1 MAQQESFF
9 PQTVIAVIWDFD
21 KTLIPANMQG
31 PLFAAFG
38 VDEPTFWAESNALAD
53 YYARHGYERISK
65 DTIYLNHILSYV
77 RAGVFKGLNNKRL
90 RELGR
95 DLKFYPGMPALLRKL
110 KDRVAGNEELAK
122 HGIGVEH
129 YVVSTGLRQTVLG
142 SAIAKHV
149 DDVWGCEFL
158 EFSAPPGYLK
168 PAKSKPP
175 PAASREIVDIAYTID
190 NTTKTRAIF
199 EINKGVNKHPKE
211 ISVNDRMDP
220 ERRRVPIENMIYI
233 ADGPSDVPVF
243 SILRQ
248 YGGKTMAVYN
258 PGRQAEFNQVLDL
271 QAQGR
276 VDAIGP
282 ADYRETSHTARCL
295 NRWIDQIAARIFERR
310 ERLLSEHVQKPPQH
324 LAEEAAEAPPTAA
337 GAEAAPTRGGKTPA
351 RKATKKRKTGGGV
364 PRAK

>member
-1 MAQQESFF
+1 VAQQESFF

-21 KTLIPANMQG
+21 KTLIPGNMQA

-53 YYARHGYERISK
+53 YYAGHGYERISK
-65 DTIYLNHILSYV
+65 DTIYLNHILAYV
-77 RAGVFKGLNNKRL
+77 RAGIFEGLNNMRL

-95 DLKFYPGMPALLRKL
+95 DLKLYPGMPELLRKL
-110 KDRVAGNEELAK
+110 NDRVAGNEELAK
-122 HGIGVEH
+122 HGISVEH

-142 SAIAKHV
+142 SAIAKHI
-149 DDVWGCEFL
+149 DDAWGCEFL
-158 EFSAPPGYLK
+158 EFSAPPGYLN
-168 PAKSKPP
+168 PGNWKPP
-175 PAASREIVDIAYTID
+175 PAASREIVDIGYTID

-220 ERRRVPIENMIYI
+220 ERRRVPVENMIYI

-258 PGRQAEFNQVLDL
+258 PDRQAEFNQVLDL

-276 VDAIGP
+276 VDAVGP
-282 ADYRETSHTARCL
+282 ADYREMSHTARCL
-295 NRWIDQIAARIFERR
+295 NRWVDQAAARIFERR
-310 ERLLSEHVQKPPQH
+310 ERLLGEHVQKPPQH
-324 LAEEAAEAPPTAA
+324 LAEEAAEAPPTAGRA
-337 GAEAAPTRGGKTPA
+337 ENPRGSRREDPLSQGDGATVDDIGP
-351 RKATKKRKTGGGV
+351 
-364 PRAK
+364 